1 MSFIKKTILSSLTIC
16 ICALLF
22 SCGGMKPGGGKSGKS
37 LYETFY
43 VGEEGI
49 QYFIK
54 PLAFKDDDSELL
66 LDITFRH
73 KDRVQDSATL
83 NFSIRG
89 SELIKQIDTLI
100 LSNSQLSS
108 SITASNIEY
117 LFAERTKRGYT
128 SRFSTKLDLIHLEKL
143 FENSDWTLNTDSKE
157 ILRKRYISTSSTK
170 KNIEKL
176 NQNIFFLF

>member
-1 MSFIKKTILSSLTIC
+1 MSLNKKTIIFSLTLC
-16 ICALLF
+16 ICAFLF
-22 SCGGMKPGGGKSGKS
+22 SCGGIKPGGGKSANK

-54 PLAFKDDDSELL
+54 PLTFKGENSELL

-73 KDRVQDSATL
+73 KDKVQDSATL
-83 NFSIRG
+83 NFSIQG
-89 SELIKQIDTLI
+89 EELIKQIDTLT

-108 SITASNIEY
+108 SIISSKIEY
-117 LFAERTKRGYT
+117 MFSERTKKGYI
-128 SRFSTKLDLIHLEKL
+128 SRFSTKIDLMNIEKL
-143 FENSDWTLNTDSKE
+143 FKNSDWIINTKSKE
-157 ILRKRYISTSSTK
+157 TPRKEYIFTSSTRK
-170 KNIEKL
+170 SIEKL